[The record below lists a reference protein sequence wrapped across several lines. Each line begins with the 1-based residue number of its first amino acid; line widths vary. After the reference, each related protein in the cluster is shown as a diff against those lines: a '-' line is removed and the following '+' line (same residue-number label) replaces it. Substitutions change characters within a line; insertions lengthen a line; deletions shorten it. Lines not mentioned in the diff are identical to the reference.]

1 MATAASPAIRAD
13 AARNR
18 ARILDSARGMLAE
31 GDLAPSMNELAER
44 AGVGVGTVY
53 RHFPDHQ
60 VLLEGLAEDAFSRLV
75 DDARA
80 AAREEDPVVGFS
92 KLMHAALRL
101 LLKDEGLATVL
112 RRAERPACAQ
122 TVDLGAELKRAM
134 NDLLPRARAAGAI
147 GEDVGPEDLRR
158 LLIGVHA
165 AAAAGDKPKA
175 AAARYLDLILA
186 GLRA

>member
-1 MATAASPAIRAD
+1 MATVASAATRAD

-18 ARILDSARGMLAE
+18 TRILDAARGMLAA
-31 GDLAPSMNELAER
+31 GDLAPSMNELAKR

-75 DDARA
+75 ADARA
-80 AAREEDPVVGFS
+80 AALEEDPAVGFS
-92 KLMHAALRL
+92 KLMHAALRM
-101 LLKDEGLATVL
+101 LLKDPGLATVL
-112 RRAERPACAQ
+112 SRSERPACAQ
-122 TVDLGAELKRAM
+122 TVDLSAELKRAM

-147 GEDVGPEDLRR
+147 GDDVGPEDLRR

-165 AAAAGDKPKA
+165 AAAAGGGRKA
-175 AAARYLDLILA
+175 AAARYLDVVLA
-186 GLRA
+186 GLRI

>member
-1 MATAASPAIRAD
+1 MATVASAATRAD

-18 ARILDSARGMLAE
+18 TRILDAARGMLAA
-31 GDLAPSMNELAER
+31 GDLAPSMNELAKR

-80 AAREEDPVVGFS
+80 AAGEDDPVVGFS
-92 KLMHAALRL
+92 QLMHAALVL
-101 LLKDEGLATVL
+101 LLKDVGLATVL
-112 RRAERPACAQ
+112 RGERPACAH
-122 TVDLGAELKRAM
+122 TVDLGAELKSAM
-134 NDLLPRARAAGAI
+134 NELLPRARAAGAI
-147 GEDVGPEDLRR
+147 GADIGPEDLRR

-165 AAAAGDKPKA
+165 AAAAGGKPKA
-175 AAARYLDLILA
+175 AAARYLDVVLA
-186 GLRA
+186 GLRT

>member
-1 MATAASPAIRAD
+1 MATVASATTRAD

-18 ARILDSARGMLAE
+18 ARILDAARGMLAE
-31 GDLAPSMNELAER
+31 TDLAPSMNELAKR

-80 AAREEDPVVGFS
+80 AAREEDPAVGFS

-101 LLKDEGLATVL
+101 LLSDEGLATVL
-112 RRAERPACAQ
+112 RRAEQPACAH
-122 TVDLGAELKRAM
+122 TVDLGTELKSAM

-147 GEDVGPEDLRR
+147 GADIGPEDLRR

-165 AAAAGDKPKA
+165 AAEAGGKPKA
-175 AAARYLDLILA
+175 AAARYLDVVLA